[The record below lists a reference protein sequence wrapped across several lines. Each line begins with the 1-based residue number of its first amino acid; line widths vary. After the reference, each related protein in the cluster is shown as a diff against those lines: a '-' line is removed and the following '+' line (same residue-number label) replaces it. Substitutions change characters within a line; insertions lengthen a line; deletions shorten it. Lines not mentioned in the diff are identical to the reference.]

1 MSLCQDEFDSA
12 SNSVLKVVPAH
23 TPAPFPLYF
32 LYSFIKPPIG
42 FKGRF
47 CKCCPFLI
55 AWWKNWKVS
64 KGLIVSDNY
73 KIGYAQRKEIEN
85 IYNFKN
91 YTTEHRCE
99 SKVLTTE
106 MHLNWIHKHRDICIP
121 DIYSFNS
128 IYTLIP
134 CLLYPSTT
142 NVQAFYP
149 QLEPNFVLLSIWTYL
164 MTPSAYFSFQKLHY
178 IKPNS
183 LPCSPVLL
191 LKMCSGFIF
200 NTWLQ
205 ICFLRYSEKIFNISG
220 LMEEEYFFF
229 IYTLFKVVLDSKL
242 YKINPLGDSWSQ
254 LPRIWRPE

>member
-91 YTTEHRCE
+91 YTTEHRCD

-134 CLLYPSTT
+134 CSS
-142 NVQAFYP
+142 
-149 QLEPNFVLLSIWTYL
+149 LSINHKC
-164 MTPSAYFSFQKLHY
+164 PSLLPPIGTKFCSAFHLDILNDSLCLFLFS
-178 IKPNS
+178 
-183 LPCSPVLL
+183 
-191 LKMCSGFIF
+191 
-200 NTWLQ
+200 
-205 ICFLRYSEKIFNISG
+205 KI
-220 LMEEEYFFF
+220 
-229 IYTLFKVVLDSKL
+229 TL
-242 YKINPLGDSWSQ
+242 YKAQFLALFSCFALKNVF
-254 LPRIWRPE
+254 RFYF